1 MQTMPLVGRTHG
13 REIDDRHR
21 PYSQFIKRTKGCG
34 KDRLEISDRLVAMV
48 ATVCVVAS
56 LPYS

>member
-1 MQTMPLVGRTHG
+1 MQTMPLVGRIHG
-13 REIDDRHR
+13 REIDDRRR
-21 PYSQFIKRTKGCG
+21 PYYQFIKRTKGRG